1 MTADPQRL
9 VILGGRIGL
18 LVALIAGTE
27 IGVRTGA
34 LNQIFFSSPSE
45 IVHVLVKQATAGTL
59 LTDVWVTFSETL
71 LGLVLGSALGMAAG
85 LVLPQV
91 RVLAQIVEPFLFT
104 LNGIPVIVIA
114 PLFILWLGIGVYSK
128 IGIGIYIVFF
138 SMFTP
143 VYTNAIRIEREFV
156 DLLYVMGA
164 SRRQIFAKVIVPS
177 SLPAVYT
184 GLKIGTGLSLIGAV
198 IGEFVSSRQ
207 GLGHMILYAS
217 GTLDT
222 PSLYLGI
229 LILAAFAAAL
239 TTGVNILGR
248 FLVRWRYADEK

>member
-1 MTADPQRL
+1 MTPVQQRFTIIGGRL
-9 VILGGRIGL
+9 V
-18 LVALIAGTE
+18 LVSALIAGTE
-27 IGVRTGA
+27 IGVRTGV
-34 LNQIFFSSPSE
+34 LNQIFFSSPSD
-45 IVHVLVKQATAGTL
+45 IFHVLIKQATAGTL
-59 LTDVWVTFSETL
+59 LTDIWVTFSETI
-71 LGLVLGSALGMAAG
+71 LGLVLGSALGMAVG
-85 LVLPQV
+85 LVLPQI
-91 RVLAQIVEPFLFT
+91 RVVAQILEPFLFT

-114 PLFILWLGIGVYSK
+114 PLFILWLGIGIFSK
-128 IGIGIYIVFF
+128 IGISIYIVFF
-138 SMFTP
+138 SMFIP
-143 VYTNAIRIEREFV
+143 VYTNAIRLEREFV

-164 SRRQIFAKVIVPS
+164 SRRQIFTKVIVPS

-248 FLVRWRYADEK
+248 VLVRWRFADEQ